1 MLAVFNQKL
10 LDFAADISRLRASG
24 KADDVPALDIL
35 KPSVEMIMQF
45 DPKKSQAVFH
55 ECVVLRY
62 GPQIERRDEKFLL
75 ENDYKESAADLGAST
90 DIVDMVKKVWTKLD
104 VQEKNAIWDHLTL
117 LVMLSKRCV

>member
-1 MLAVFNQKL
+1 MLAIFNQKL
-10 LDFAADISRLRASG
+10 LDFASDIARLRSTG

-35 KPSVEMIMQF
+35 KPSVEMLMSF

-55 ECVVLRY
+55 ECVVERY

-75 ENDYKESAADLGAST
+75 ENDYKESAADLGSNT

-104 VQEKNAIWDHLTL
+104 DAEKNAIWDHLAL
-117 LVMLSKRCV
+117 LTMLSKRCT